1 MPVIRTHARYYCR
14 SEVIYVNAQVTLR
27 RCISGSQDP
36 QTCAPLEEDTATH
49 NSATGVNY
57 AVGHYEEL
65 GTADSDPYPKTGWYV
80 ATAVYEVCVFN
91 GGVFPGTQQSR
102 GPCGGVS

>member
-1 MPVIRTHARYYCR
+1 VPVIRTHARYYCR